1 MPRISAISIYV
12 HDIEQAESFYRDLLG
27 FNVAGRPAP
36 FLVELEHDG
45 VPLVLC
51 AAERPTSARYSKDS
65 STVLGI
71 ATEDVVKQA
80 SDLRAKGATVLFDE
94 PQQFPVGQFNAVRD
108 PSGNVIELLE
118 FKR

>member
-1 MPRISAISIYV
+1 MPKICAVSIYV
-12 HDIEQAESFYRDLLG
+12 HDISQGEAFYRDVLG
-27 FNVAGRPAP
+27 FQVAGRPAP

-51 AAERPTSARYSKDS
+51 AAERATSGHYTKDA

-71 ATEDVVKQA
+71 ATDDVAKDA
-80 SDLRAKGATVLFDE
+80 ERLRAKGATVLFDE
-94 PQQFPVGQFNAVRD
+94 PQDFPVGKFNAVKD

-118 FKR
+118 FRT